1 MQEMFRFL
9 TRTCLWALLFLAAVL
24 FPVEAL
30 RSAENRLV
38 LYPLEKKV
46 QDLIREAAAVKNWN
60 PSGVDER
67 LYADLSE
74 PIVRQ
79 AVAWQ
84 DETGRIID
92 PFVHTETPTATP
104 RFVGALA
111 GLILRGRCLD
121 LIDNCRRGLTA
132 AAEDLASAVQKPV
145 AGAEFYT
152 KELMLGYLAL
162 KDRTDEATVGRWR
175 RLLGGFEPEKN
186 YGVVLGK
193 LPAAELHNYTT
204 FALAGEMFK
213 RQQGIADNR
222 AFIEDHLATQIPL
235 FTPFGMYRDPANPM
249 TYDAVPRMNLSLLL
263 FFGYGGPGRSEL
275 AELLRRGALTMLM
288 TMSTAGE
295 SPFGGRSNQQ
305 NFSEATA
312 ALLFEFEAA
321 RCKREGN
328 LALAG
333 AFKRAARLSALAV
346 RRWLDL
352 RPVRFIKNEFP
363 PESQH
368 GRQKGYG
375 YYGVYSLLIAS
386 QFGFAGLVADA
397 SVEERPLPFERG
409 AYAFELDDNFHKVF
423 ASCSGYHLE
432 IDTRADLHYDAT
444 GLGRL
449 HKTGV
454 PTETALST
462 PIVSAPEYLVSSA
475 ESPRNVAIGPG
486 WEVEGC
492 VRWLSDHSSEIGGVE
507 FSPLAEDFENV
518 KFKVVYRGLPG
529 CERIVETY
537 ELNPAGM
544 TVTYEADG
552 PLDAL
557 LVQVP
562 LMLTDGSHE
571 SRIETGE
578 RSFRVNYQGHIYE
591 ARCLKPSGAAA
602 FSEDFAAPNR
612 NGVYK
617 VAVFKAAGKSMACR
631 FSLD

>member
-1 MQEMFRFL
+1 MQGMFSSPIRI
-9 TRTCLWALLFLAAVL
+9 CLWALLLSAAFRV
-24 FPVEAL
+24 
-30 RSAENRLV
+30 SAEPPPQNDSLSP
-38 LYPLEKKV
+38 YPLEKKIH
-46 QDLIREAAAVKNWN
+46 DLIGRGAAVKNWM

-79 AVAWQ
+79 AVTWQ

-92 PFVHTETPTATP
+92 PFMHTETPTATP

-121 LIDNCRRGLTA
+121 LIDNCRRALTA
-132 AAEDLASAVQKPV
+132 AAEDLASADRKAVQ
-145 AGAEFYT
+145 GAEFYT
-152 KELMLGYLAL
+152 KELMLGFLVL
-162 KDRTDEATVGRWR
+162 RDKTDESTVNRWR
-175 RLLGGFEPEKN
+175 RLLGGFDPGEN

-193 LPAAELHNYTT
+193 LPAPELHNYTT

-213 RQQGIADNR
+213 KEQRIADNR
-222 AFIEDHLATQIPL
+222 AFIEAHLATQIPR
-235 FTPFGMYRDPANPM
+235 FTSFGMYRDPANPL

-263 FFGYGGPGRSEL
+263 FFGYAGPGHDEL
-275 AELLRRGALTMLM
+275 AELLRRGALTMLL
-288 TMSTAGE
+288 TMSTTGE

-312 ALLFEFEAA
+312 ALIFDFEAA
-321 RCKREGN
+321 RCKKEGN

-333 AFKRAARLSALAV
+333 VFKRAARLSALSV

-397 SVEERPLPFERG
+397 SIEERPLPFERG
-409 AYAFELDDNFHKVF
+409 NYVFALDEDFHKVF
-423 ASCSGYHLE
+423 ASSSGYHLE

-449 HKTGV
+449 HKAGV

-462 PIVSAPEYLVSSA
+462 PIAAAPEYLVSSA

-486 WEVEGC
+486 WESDG
-492 VRWLSDHSSEIGGVE
+492 RTHWLTDCSADITTVE
-507 FSPLAEDFENV
+507 FEPLVESPEEV
-518 KFKVVYRGLPG
+518 KFRLMYGGLPS
-529 CERIVETY
+529 CDRLVETY
-537 ELNPAGM
+537 TMGKEGV
-544 TVTYEADG
+544 TVSYQVFG
-552 PLDAL
+552 PVDTL

-562 LMLTDGSHE
+562 LIQTDGSHS
-571 SRIETGE
+571 SRIETAEGF
-578 RSFRVNYQGHIYE
+578 FRAFYRDHVYE
-591 ARCLKPSGAAA
+591 ARSLRPADAIA
-602 FSEDFAAPNR
+602 LSEEFTAPNR
-612 NGVYK
+612 NGIYK
-617 VAVFKAAGKSMACR
+617 VGVFKAAGKSMTCR